1 VDGAISQAQ
10 EELKKKEKQNK
21 TKQLSTE
28 ASRGGWQPCLLNNRT
43 MCLLSSS
50 YDTSVTTFW
59 RHPEQTLPTSDWF
72 LGALLVAQEG
82 VLFPVLPSS
91 SKGLSGICLS
101 LREANG
107 RVGLDSPSWRFVDHE
122 ITSCIAV
129 VGALR
134 FVDHEVT
141 SCTAVVGALS
151 FCPKVQVEIFGSF
164 SRIEVLLETL
174 APVREEPPLASSPPP
189 SPA

>member
-1 VDGAISQAQ
+1 
-10 EELKKKEKQNK
+10 
-21 TKQLSTE
+21 
-28 ASRGGWQPCLLNNRT
+28 